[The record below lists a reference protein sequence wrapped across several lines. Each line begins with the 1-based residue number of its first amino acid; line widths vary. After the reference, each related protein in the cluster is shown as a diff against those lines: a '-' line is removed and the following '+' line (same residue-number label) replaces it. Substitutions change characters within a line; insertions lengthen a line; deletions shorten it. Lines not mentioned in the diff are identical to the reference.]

1 MSNKITNYVELR
13 QSINELQAA
22 KLNQE
27 DLIKQN
33 GRELIDILNPVNI
46 IKKTISGLAHDAEVR
61 QDALSAALN
70 IGADFIIGKIFRSNK
85 SVKGHVITEF
95 LGRLSSNYLTGKMPA
110 IKEFI
115 YEKVSG
121 FIDKRGKN

>member
-1 MSNKITNYVELR
+1 MNNKITNYIELK
-13 QSINELQAA
+13 QSIQELQVA

-33 GRELIDILNPVNI
+33 GRELIDILNPVNV
-46 IKKTISGLAHDAEVR
+46 IKKTINGLAHDTEVR

-85 SVKGHVITEF
+85 SVKGHILTEF
-95 LGRLSSNYLTGKMPA
+95 LGKLSGSFLSGKMPT

-115 YEKVSG
+115 YKAVSG
-121 FIDKRGKN
+121 FIEKRTKD